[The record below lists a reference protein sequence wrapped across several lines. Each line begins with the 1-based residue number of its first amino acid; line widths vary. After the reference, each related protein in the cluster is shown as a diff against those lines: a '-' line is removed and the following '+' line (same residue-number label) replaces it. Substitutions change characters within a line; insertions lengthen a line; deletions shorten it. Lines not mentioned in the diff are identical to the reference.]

1 VIAFRT
7 GLAYG
12 NTFDLVDHHRRTIYS
27 ELERPP
33 VIARQRGIGAPAPEG
48 WLAKRPSTD
57 RRIGATDEFREGTE
71 SAETTTSGVAA
82 VEPPN
87 LRRFR

>member
-1 VIAFRT
+1 MSPKSASASPEKDR
-7 GLAYG
+7 
-12 NTFDLVDHHRRTIYS
+12 
-27 ELERPP
+27 
-33 VIARQRGIGAPAPEG
+33 APAPER

-71 SAETTTSGVAA
+71 SAEMTTSGVAA